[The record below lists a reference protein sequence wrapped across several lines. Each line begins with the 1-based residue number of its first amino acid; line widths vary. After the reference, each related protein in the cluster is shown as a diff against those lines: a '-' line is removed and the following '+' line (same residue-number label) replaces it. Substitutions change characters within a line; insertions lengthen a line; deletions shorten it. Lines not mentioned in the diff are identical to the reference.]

1 MPVADNIQWFPG
13 HMTRTRRKIAEVLP
27 LIDLVAEVRV
37 ARIPERSRNPD
48 LAELVG
54 GKPRICLLNKKDT
67 ADEAA
72 TARWLEAIQQQG
84 IPALA
89 VDCKTGQ
96 GFAGFSPLVRRTL
109 APQIERWKQKGM
121 ARHPIHILVAGIPNS
136 GKSSFINRLS
146 RGGKARV
153 EDRPGVT
160 RSNQWFTAGDGILLL
175 DTPGVLWPKFDDQ
188 EAARRLAFT
197 GAIRD
202 QVLDGEELAAGLLE
216 WLARQYPVLLSAR
229 YKLKEE
235 ELGGQGWQLLE
246 AVGRRRGMLISGGE
260 VDTERA
266 SVMVLDEFRGGKLG
280 RITLE
285 YPPQK

>member
-1 MPVADNIQWFPG
+1 M
-13 HMTRTRRKIAEVLP
+13 
-27 LIDLVAEVRV
+27 
-37 ARIPERSRNPD
+37 
-48 LAELVG
+48 
-54 GKPRICLLNKKDT
+54 
-67 ADEAA
+67 
-72 TARWLEAIQQQG
+72 AI
-84 IPALA
+84 
-89 VDCKTGQ
+89 
-96 GFAGFSPLVRRTL
+96 
-109 APQIERWKQKGM
+109 
-121 ARHPIHILVAGIPNS
+121 
-136 GKSSFINRLS
+136 
-146 RGGKARV
+146 
-153 EDRPGVT
+153 
-160 RSNQWFTAGDGILLL
+160 
-175 DTPGVLWPKFDDQ
+175 
-188 EAARRLAFT
+188 T

-260 VDTERA
+260 LDTERA

>member
-1 MPVADNIQWFPG
+1 MPAVDNIQWFPG

-27 LIDLVAEVRV
+27 LIDLVTEIRD
-37 ARIPERSRNPD
+37 ARIPESSRNPD
-48 LAELVG
+48 LVGLVG
-54 GKPRICLLNKKDT
+54 NKPRVCLLNKMDT
-67 ADEAA
+67 ADEAV
-72 TARWLEAIQQQG
+72 TRRWIDVIQREG
-84 IPALA
+84 TPALA
-89 VDCKTGQ
+89 VDCKSGRGLS
-96 GFAGFSPLVRRTL
+96 GFLPLVHRVL
-109 APQIERWKQKGM
+109 APQIERWQQKGM
-121 ARHPIHILVAGIPNS
+121 TRRPIHVLVAGIPNS

-160 RSNQWFTAGDGILLL
+160 RGNQWFTADGGILLL

-188 EAARRLAFT
+188 ETAKRLAYT

-202 QVLDGEELAAGLLE
+202 QVLDGEELAGGLLE
-216 WLARQYPVLLSAR
+216 WLAQEYPALLSAR
-229 YKLKEE
+229 YKLKEG
-235 ELGGQGWQLLE
+235 ELNGRGWELLE

-260 VDTERA
+260 VDTQRA

-285 YPPQK
+285 YPEKE

>member
-1 MPVADNIQWFPG
+1 M
-13 HMTRTRRKIAEVLP
+13 
-27 LIDLVAEVRV
+27 
-37 ARIPERSRNPD
+37 
-48 LAELVG
+48 
-54 GKPRICLLNKKDT
+54 
-67 ADEAA
+67 
-72 TARWLEAIQQQG
+72 
-84 IPALA
+84 
-89 VDCKTGQ
+89 
-96 GFAGFSPLVRRTL
+96 
-109 APQIERWKQKGM
+109 
-121 ARHPIHILVAGIPNS
+121 
-136 GKSSFINRLS
+136 
-146 RGGKARV
+146 

-216 WLARQYPVLLSAR
+216 WLAREYPVLLSAR